1 MQAKSESLT
10 KVINAGFDI
19 CGVGDLYFAYDR
31 EKKEYFLIHD
41 DMNIMFKIMDIENMK
56 VLNNI
61 SMKRNLEQGKIDLP
75 NLLS

>member
-41 DMNIMFKIMDIENMK
+41 DMNVMFKIIDREAMK
-56 VLNNI
+56 ILNNL
-61 SMKRNLEQGKIDLP
+61 SMKKNLEQGKIDLP